1 MRMIL
6 NAPAMYR
13 GLLLCWSVL
22 TIPGHVFADERPN
35 APDTIPG
42 AVIVTA
48 EELAELI
55 LSRPELVI
63 LDSRK
68 NSEFAKGHIEKAI
81 NLVNSDMRRET
92 LAAIVPDRNRAIV
105 FYCNGVRC
113 MRSTDAVKKAME
125 WGYKNV
131 FWFRGGW
138 DEWTEKRLP
147 AITR

>member
-1 MRMIL
+1 MFRKRK
-6 NAPAMYR
+6 APAMYR
-13 GLLLCWSVL
+13 WLCWVVL
-22 TIPGHVFADERPN
+22 ACSGAALADERPN
-35 APDTIPG
+35 APESIPG

-55 LSRPELVI
+55 LSRPDLVI

-68 NSEFAKGHIEKAI
+68 NSEFTKGHIEKAI

-113 MRSTDAVKKAME
+113 LRSTDAVKKAME

>member
-13 GLLLCWSVL
+13 GLLLGWAVL
-22 TIPGHVFADERPN
+22 ACAGQALADERPN